1 MMFPEGLGTET
12 DTNGT
17 EEVNS
22 VVFMMSSADVARG
35 YNKGVKI
42 CAGKN
47 NDTSKHIYPNINI
60 IEHKGIIHILAISE
74 KNDILLK

>member
-1 MMFPEGLGTET
+1 
-12 DTNGT
+12 
-17 EEVNS
+17 
-22 VVFMMSSADVARG
+22 MMSSADVARG

-47 NDTSKHIYPNINI
+47 NDTSKHTYPNTNTT
-60 IEHKGIIHILAISE
+60 EHKGIIHILAISE